1 MNMFKRNN
9 PFIIKISKLFEPDN
23 TVITKEYTSTIY
35 HRPGKTI
42 IIYYSQCQIKIEIR
56 DLIKWSSEY
65 EYFGYS
71 KEDEM
76 LIIDFLEKEL

>member
-9 PFIIKISKLFEPDN
+9 PFITKISKLFEPDN
-23 TVITKEYTSTIY
+23 TIITKEYTSTIY
-35 HRPGKTI
+35 HSPGKTI

-56 DLIKWSSEY
+56 DLIEWSSEY

-71 KEDEM
+71 KEDE
-76 LIIDFLEKEL
+76 IIVINFLEKEL

>member
-9 PFIIKISKLFEPDN
+9 PFITKISKLFEPDN
-23 TVITKEYTSTIY
+23 HIITKEYTATIY

-42 IIYYSQCQIKIEIR
+42 IIYYSQCQVKIEIR

-65 EYFGYS
+65 EYFKYV

-76 LIIDFLEKEL
+76 LVIDFLEKEL

>member
-1 MNMFKRNN
+1 MNIN
-9 PFIIKISKLFEPDN
+9 PE
-23 TVITKEYTSTIY
+23 VIFV
-35 HRPGKTI
+35 
-42 IIYYSQCQIKIEIR
+42 EIR

-65 EYFGYS
+65 EYFGYA